1 MLQHIMLVPY
11 TDVTLWPTFDI
22 STAPA
27 KNYLL
32 GFVVAGFDSQ
42 PSWGGYHKTTSDF
55 YLDTISKVR
64 KNGGDV
70 FVSFGGASGRELAT
84 VIQSREQLFLAYKQ
98 VVDKYKLK
106 QIDLD
111 IEGLAIYDKEACQRR
126 GAAIRDLINVYP
138 SLKVSLTLPV
148 MPSGLNEYAVAC
160 MKVTPHDILN
170 VMAMDFGNEQN
181 MGTAVISALQSVR
194 KQTKKKIGVTVMI
207 GVNDTGEVF
216 TLKDAVLL
224 KNFARDNPWVAR
236 ISFWSIERDLGT
248 SGSLAHSSQISQKRF
263 EFSNLL
269 K

>member
-32 GFVVAGFDSQ
+32 GFVVADFDSQ

-111 IEGLAIYDKEACQRR
+111 IEGLPAGESKTAADVVLPAGVVLKSDPKMVVVHLSVRATADEAAPVAAAAEGEAAAAAPAE
-126 GAAIRDLINVYP
+126 GAAEA
-138 SLKVSLTLPV
+138 K
-148 MPSGLNEYAVAC
+148 
-160 MKVTPHDILN
+160 
-170 VMAMDFGNEQN
+170 
-181 MGTAVISALQSVR
+181 
-194 KQTKKKIGVTVMI
+194 
-207 GVNDTGEVF
+207 
-216 TLKDAVLL
+216 
-224 KNFARDNPWVAR
+224 
-236 ISFWSIERDLGT
+236 
-248 SGSLAHSSQISQKRF
+248 SS
-263 EFSNLL
+263 
-269 K
+269 